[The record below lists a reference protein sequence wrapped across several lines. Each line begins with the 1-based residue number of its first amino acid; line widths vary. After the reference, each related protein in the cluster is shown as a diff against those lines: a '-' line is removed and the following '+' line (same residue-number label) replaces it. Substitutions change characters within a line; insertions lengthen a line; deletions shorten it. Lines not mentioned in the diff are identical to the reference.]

1 MLDSDTGH
9 CTLRITLDKVG
20 SRDTLIWDVKF
31 LSDRTIVSASSVA
44 KIHFWN
50 SRFGTLKQSFNV
62 HVADVLTL
70 AVNESEDI
78 ILAAGCD
85 HKIVRLKKVNSDGSQ
100 TWVQAQDI
108 RPHTHDVKALAVSK
122 NGILASGGV
131 DTQLCL
137 NNIEKFEQI
146 PSIKHS
152 PFASWHNHFKL
163 ASSGNIFLFQDT
175 NALKLWKITPTT
187 KHDSP
192 TSTDCS
198 PDKDALRC
206 INYHECSTKS
216 FKHQLAM
223 LEKERLLS
231 SGLPFNFLEIKTST
245 PKHFLASAISSNA
258 NVLAF
263 SDVDEI
269 WLYEL
274 NVSSKYSAVCIGTWP
289 LPACSIGFKYDGSG
303 IALGLVTGGI
313 QIASLDIPLTKGV
326 DIQFKSIME
335 KKKRSNMFVNL
346 QYSPCGQ
353 YLAAMNDRY
362 RIVLFGTS
370 SYQLIT
376 TLPCLDNTFSPT
388 FTFEHTK
395 LLIFGS
401 QDQELYSYDIKK
413 ENLISLGQVYHEDFN
428 TRRDGCTT
436 KGLST
441 ISTQPDVCVVYDK
454 DVLVFIRYQGKG
466 GSKQESEDVRL
477 GKKRKFNTR
486 TLSHYH
492 VKEYKD
498 LVFVGVLQC
507 GELIVVEKPWTDV
520 LSILP
525 PTIQIDRY
533 GT

>member
-9 CTLRITLDKVG
+9 CTLRITLDKIG

-50 SRFGTLKQSFNV
+50 SRFGTLKQSYHV
-62 HVADVLTL
+62 HVGDVLAL

-78 ILAAGCD
+78 ILAAGSD

-108 RPHTHDVKALAVSK
+108 RPHTHDVKAMAVSK
-122 NGILASGGV
+122 NGILASGGI

-137 NNIEKFEQI
+137 NNVEKFEQI

-152 PFASWHNHFKL
+152 PFTNWHNQFKL

-175 NALKLWKITPTT
+175 TSLKLWKITPTT

-192 TSTDCS
+192 TSADCS
-198 PDKDALRC
+198 PDKDALRS
-206 INYHECSTKS
+206 INYHKCSTKS

-231 SGLPFNFLEIKTST
+231 SGLPFHFLEIKTST
-245 PKHFLASAISSNA
+245 PKHLLASAISSDSS
-258 NVLAF
+258 VLAF
-263 SDVDEI
+263 SDIEEI
-269 WLYEL
+269 WLYGL
-274 NVSSKYSAVCIGTWP
+274 NISSSYSAMCIGKWP
-289 LPACSIGFKYDGSG
+289 LPACSIGFKDDGSG
-303 IALGLVTGGI
+303 IALGSVTGGI
-313 QIASLDIPLTKGV
+313 QVASLDPPLTKGAN
-326 DIQFKSIME
+326 IQFKSIME
-335 KKKRSNMFVNL
+335 KKKKSNMFVNL
-346 QYSPCGQ
+346 RYSPCGQ
-353 YLAAMNDRY
+353 YLAAMNDHY
-362 RIVLFGTS
+362 RIVLLGTS
-370 SYQLIT
+370 SYQLIA
-376 TLPCLDNTFSPT
+376 TLPCLDNTFLPT
-388 FTFEHTK
+388 FTFDHTK
-395 LLIFGS
+395 LLIFTS

-413 ENLISLGQVYHEDFN
+413 ENLMSLGRVYHEDFN
-428 TRRDGCTT
+428 TKRDGCMT

-454 DVLVFIRYQGKG
+454 DVLLFIRYQSKG
-466 GSKQESEDVRL
+466 GSKQEIEDVRL
-477 GKKRKFNTR
+477 GKKRKFNSR

-492 VKEYKD
+492 AKEYKD

>member
-20 SRDTLIWDVKF
+20 SHDTLIWDVKF
-31 LSDRTIVSASSVA
+31 LSDRTIISASSVA

-50 SRFGTLKQSFNV
+50 SRFGTLKQSFNL

-78 ILAAGCD
+78 IFAAGSD
-85 HKIVRLKKVNSDGSQ
+85 HKIVRLKKVSSDGSQ

-108 RPHTHDVKALAVSK
+108 RPHTHDVKALVVSK

-152 PFASWHNHFKL
+152 PFANWHNQFKL

-175 NALKLWKITPTT
+175 TSLKLWKITSTT
-187 KHDSP
+187 KHDSH

-198 PDKDALRC
+198 PDKDALRS
-206 INYHECSTKS
+206 INYHKYSTKS
-216 FKHQLAM
+216 FKDQLAI
-223 LEKERLLS
+223 LEKEHLLS
-231 SGLPFNFLEIKTST
+231 SGLPFHFLEIKTST
-245 PKHFLASAISSNA
+245 PKHLLASAISSNA
-258 NVLAF
+258 SVLAF
-263 SDVDEI
+263 SDVDEM
-269 WLYEL
+269 WLYGL
-274 NVSSKYSAVCIGTWP
+274 NISSSHSAVCIGTWA
-289 LPACSIGFKYDGSG
+289 LPACSVGFNGDGSD

-313 QIASLDIPLTKGV
+313 QVASLDNPLMKGV
-326 DIQFKSIME
+326 DIQFKNLME
-335 KKKRSNMFVNL
+335 KQKKGNMFVNL

-376 TLPCLDNTFSPT
+376 TLPCLDNTFPPT
-388 FTFEHTK
+388 FTFEHSK
-395 LLIFGS
+395 LLIFTS
-401 QDQELYSYDIKK
+401 QDQELYSHDIKK
-413 ENLISLGQVYHEDFN
+413 ENLMSLGRVYHQDFN
-428 TRRDGCTT
+428 VKRNGCMS
-436 KGLST
+436 KGLLT
-441 ISTQPDVCVVYDK
+441 ISTQPGVCFVYDK
-454 DVLVFIRYQGKG
+454 DALIFIKYRGKSG
-466 GSKQESEDVRL
+466 CKHGSEDVRL
-477 GKKRKFNTR
+477 GKKRKFNSR

-492 VKEYKD
+492 VEEYKD